1 VRKSVLLTI
10 FRTSTFPVIVTA
22 PIFFT
27 AEANAG
33 HIQNISQDT
42 AKSMCGKAWDG
53 TGCLIVHDGHDHAI
67 TCYKD
72 GCHNV
77 VVTPTRTIDLGHGPG
92 GVVSTG
98 GVKQTTGSGINT
110 VTSLGGMQTTG
121 SGTNTV
127 TSSSGMQH
135 SGGSKR

>member
-1 VRKSVLLTI
+1 MRKSVPPTMC
-10 FRTSTFPVIVTA
+10 RTSAFLVIVTA
-22 PIFFT
+22 SIFFA

-53 TGCLIVHDGHDHAI
+53 NGCVLVHDGHDHAI

-77 VVTPTRTIDLGHGPG
+77 VVTPARTVNRGHGLG

-98 GVKQTTGSGINT
+98 GSKQTTGSGTKT
-110 VTSLGGMQTTG
+110 VT
-121 SGTNTV
+121 N
-127 TSSSGMQH
+127 SSGMQH
-135 SGGSKR
+135 SGGSKK